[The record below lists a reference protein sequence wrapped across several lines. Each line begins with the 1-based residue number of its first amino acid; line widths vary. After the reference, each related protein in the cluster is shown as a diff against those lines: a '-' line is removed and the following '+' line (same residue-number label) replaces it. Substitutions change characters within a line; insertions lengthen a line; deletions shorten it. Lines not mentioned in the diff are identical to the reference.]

1 MILLFFIFD
10 RVYSSYFELK
20 ELFNMEK
27 TNQELYEIM
36 QAQQAQIDTLIKDLK
51 ELKRQS
57 DLNDNQLYEIVNSL
71 TDCVD
76 KLLGI

>member
-1 MILLFFIFD
+1 
-10 RVYSSYFELK
+10 
-20 ELFNMEK
+20 MEK